1 MTYDHKESAEGV
13 IEDLRYG
20 RASNESEHRGW
31 QAICQAEATLALAD
45 AVDRQTELLRLQHEN
60 VGVCQHG
67 NTGVCMTCITHSM
80 SDIAEWW
87 KR

>member
-60 VGVCQHG
+60 VGVC
-67 NTGVCMTCITHSM
+67 MTCITHSM